1 MGCRSHRE
9 ETGSYGRYG
18 VSRPRVVVT
27 GFGIVSALGN
37 SVEDFWA
44 ACLAGQSRV
53 ESTPAH
59 WSEYYSSRSRIWS
72 PLCLPDYS
80 EYGLKRADLL
90 RYDPVVLNGVV
101 AAEDALAHAGFEKHV
116 ADERART
123 YRIAGVDADR
133 VGVFIGT
140 GLGCIS
146 SAFNNYVPHLLGRAA
161 DALFPPSEQAPDP
174 VEELRQNLALF
185 PRVSPFASVQ
195 SMANAIAAQ
204 LSIRYGTR
212 GAAETLVYAC
222 AAGTVAIARALRAI
236 QHGEIDMAIVG
247 GSEYYGDHAGGVFM
261 AFDRLQTLAVATEQA
276 GLANR
281 PFDENRS
288 GFLFSQ
294 GGSGVVVLESE
305 AHARARGA
313 ACHAMIRGMSITSD
327 ANSLAAISEDN
338 NAIELM
344 FGNLLLDSGLVADDI
359 HYVNAHGT
367 STQQNDPIEA
377 RILERVFPSRPP
389 VNSTKGL
396 LGHTIG
402 ASGAIEFIVTIL
414 SMRDQRVHG
423 NQNLEHPVA
432 DLNFPRETSG
442 ADIGFAVTHSF
453 GFGGHN
459 AGLVLEN
466 VAG

>member
-1 MGCRSHRE
+1 LTRR
-9 ETGSYGRYG
+9 
-18 VSRPRVVVT
+18 RVVVT
-27 GFGIVSALGN
+27 GLGVVSALGN
-37 SVEDFWA
+37 SIGEFWA
-44 ACLAGQSRV
+44 GCLEGRTCV
-53 ESTPAH
+53 EAIPAH
-59 WSEYYSSRSRIWS
+59 WSEYYTSKSRIWS
-72 PLCLPDYS
+72 PLRLPDYS

-90 RYDPVVLNGVV
+90 RYDAVVLNAVV
-101 AAEDALAHAGFEKHV
+101 AAEDALTDAGFEKHV
-116 ADERART
+116 ADNRART
-123 YRIAGVDADR
+123 YRINGVNADR
-133 VGVFIGT
+133 IGVFIGT

-146 SAFNNYVPHLLGRAA
+146 SAFNNYVPHLLGKAA
-161 DALFPPSEQAPDP
+161 DALFARSEHSPNHID
-174 VEELRQNLALF
+174 ELKQNLASF

-204 LSIRYGTR
+204 LSLRYGTR

-222 AAGTVAIARALRAI
+222 AAGTVAIGRALRAI

-261 AFDRLQTLAVATEQA
+261 AFDRLQTLAGSAEQPDR
-276 GLANR
+276 ANR

-294 GGSGVVVLESE
+294 GGSGIIVLESE
-305 AHARARGA
+305 EHARARGA
-313 ACHAMIRGMSITSD
+313 KCHAVIRGMSITSD
-327 ANSLAAISEDN
+327 ANSLAAISEEN

-344 FGNLLLDSGLVADDI
+344 FNNLFRDSGLTANDI
-359 HYVNAHGT
+359 QYVNAHGT
-367 STQQNDPIEA
+367 STLQNDPIEA
-377 RILERVFPSRPP
+377 GILKRVFPSRPL

-423 NQNLEHPVA
+423 SRNLDDPVV
-432 DLNFPRETSG
+432 DLNYPRG
-442 ADIGFAVTHSF
+442 ARAAAIEFASTHSF

-459 AGLVLEN
+459 AGLVLERLE
-466 VAG
+466 G